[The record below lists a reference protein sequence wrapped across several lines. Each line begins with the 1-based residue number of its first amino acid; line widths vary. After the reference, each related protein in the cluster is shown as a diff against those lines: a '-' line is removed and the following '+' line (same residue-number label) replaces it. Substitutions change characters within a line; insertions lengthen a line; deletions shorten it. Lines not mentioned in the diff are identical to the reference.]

1 MRAPVI
7 LASLAA
13 TLVVTLPSRPLTA
26 LQTEKPTSAVESRV
40 PVTGASLYAREIG
53 HGQAIVVLHGGPD
66 FDHAYFLPDLDRLA
80 AAYRLIYYDQRA
92 RGKSAEHVRGED
104 VTLASDVDDLDKVR
118 QHFQLESAT
127 LLGHSW
133 GAVLAME
140 YALRHPTRVS
150 RLILMNP
157 APASAA
163 AVAVFRKAY
172 VDKLGDAAMAQQKQ
186 IVASTAYQ
194 EGEPDAVAA
203 RYRIHFKPAFVH
215 AEDYERL
222 MTTMKAAF
230 VAQGRDG
237 IVKARAAEDRLNHDT
252 WEVPGYDLLP
262 KLRTLKVP
270 TLVITADHDFIPV
283 ETAAHVAQAISGA
296 KLVTLQGCGHFSY
309 MECPGDVREAFDGF
323 FKGR

>member
-1 MRAPVI
+1 MSTRFV
-7 LASLAA
+7 
-13 TLVVTLPSRPLTA
+13 VVTLAGFLVASASAGALRVAQSSTPL
-26 LQTEKPTSAVESRV
+26 ESRV
-40 PVTGASLYAREIG
+40 PVARASLYARAIG
-53 HGQAIVVLHGGPD
+53 SGQSIVVLHGGPD

-80 AAYRLIYYDQRA
+80 DTYRLIYYDQRA

-118 QHFQLESAT
+118 QHFRLDSTT

-163 AVAVFRKAY
+163 DVAVFRKAY
-172 VDKLGDAAMAQQKQ
+172 VDKLGDAAMSQQKQ
-186 IVASTAYQ
+186 IVASRAYQ
-194 EGEPDAVAA
+194 DGDPDAVAA
-203 RYRIHFKPAFVH
+203 RYRIHFRPAFVH
-215 AEDYERL
+215 AEDFERL

-230 VAQGRDG
+230 VAQGKEG
-237 IVKARAAEDRLNHDT
+237 IVNARVAEDRLMHDT

-262 KLRTLKVP
+262 KLRALKVA
-270 TLVITADHDFIPV
+270 TLVIAGDHDFIPV
-283 ETAAHVAQAISGA
+283 ETAANIAQAIPGA
-296 KLVTLQGCGHFSY
+296 KLVTLQNCGHFSY
-309 MECPGDVREAFDGF
+309 MECPGDVRTALDAF
-323 FKGR
+323 FKAR